1 MFKNY
6 ASAKT
11 PVVNKSWI
19 EMSTEKRVEL
29 VKNELKKD
37 SKTIDFEITHTT
49 DDGQIVFKVEKSIP
63 ANIRGLLLLG
73 LEEQLKN
80 NIDKGL
86 TVWFDPVG
94 DKSKLRNLRGIK
106 VKEL

>member
-6 ASAKT
+6 ASVKT
-11 PVVNKSWI
+11 TVVSKSWI
-19 EMSTEKRVEL
+19 EMSSEKRVEL

-37 SKTIDFEITHTT
+37 SRTIDFEITQTT
-49 DDGQIVFKVEKSIP
+49 DDGQVVFKVKNSIP
-63 ANIRGLLLLG
+63 ANIRGLLLLD
-73 LEEQLKN
+73 LEERLKN
-80 NIDKGL
+80 SIDKGL
-86 TVWFDPVG
+86 VVWFDPLG

>member
-37 SKTIDFEITHTT
+37 SKTIDFEITQTT

-63 ANIRGLLLLG
+63 ANIRGLLLLD
-73 LEEQLKN
+73 LEERLKN
-80 NIDKGL
+80 SIDKGL
-86 TVWFDPVG
+86 VVWFDPLG

>member
-6 ASAKT
+6 ASVKT
-11 PVVNKSWI
+11 PVVSKSWI

-37 SKTIDFEITHTT
+37 SRTLDFKITQTT
-49 DDGQIVFKVEKSIP
+49 DDGQVVFKVENSIP
-63 ANIRGLLLLG
+63 ANIRGLLLLD
-73 LEEQLKN
+73 LEKRLKN
-80 NIDKGL
+80 SIDKGL
-86 TVWFDPVG
+86 VVWFDPLG